1 MNPRV
6 GWALAVAAVALG
18 GWQWGWQGL
27 VMGATVVVFWLLLQF
42 SRSLRVLRE
51 AGAAPKGSVAN
62 AVMLHSKLQAGMTLM
77 QILPLTGSLGE
88 PLAPP
93 PEERFAWT
101 DAGGDRVEV
110 LLRGGQLAEWQLR
123 RAEP

>member
-6 GWALAVAAVALG
+6 GWALAAAAVALG
-18 GWQWGWQGL
+18 GWQWGWQGVL
-27 VMGATVVVFWLLLQF
+27 LGATVVVFWLLLQF
-42 SRSLRVLRE
+42 SRSLRVLRQ

-62 AVMLHSKLQAGMTLM
+62 AVMLHSRLQAGMTLM
-77 QILPLTGSLGE
+77 QILPLAGSLGE

-93 PEERFAWT
+93 PDERFAWT
-101 DAGGDRVEV
+101 DASGDRVEL
-110 LLRGGQLAEWQLR
+110 LLRGGRLAEWQLR